1 MRTQHNSG
9 FHPET
14 FLAKAGLG
22 RTIVEVPQKEVIFA
36 QGDPGDAVFYIQK
49 GK

>member
-36 QGDPGDAVFYIQK
+36 QGDPVMLFSTSRRVR
-49 GK
+49 